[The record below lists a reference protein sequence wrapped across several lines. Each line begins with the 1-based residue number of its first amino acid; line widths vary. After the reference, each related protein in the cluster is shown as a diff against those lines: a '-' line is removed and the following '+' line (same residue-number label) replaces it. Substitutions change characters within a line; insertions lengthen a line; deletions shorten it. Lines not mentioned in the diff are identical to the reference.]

1 MKEVLRD
8 FYWLEIWKNQLF
20 PRMEGRGCG
29 LSKKSAKSKN
39 RVYSVWGRGV
49 EHNTVYLDD
58 GLKILQNN

>member
-1 MKEVLRD
+1 MKET
-8 FYWLEIWKNQLF
+8 FIGWKSGKTTYVPLWD
-20 PRMEGRGCG
+20 RMEGRSCG

-39 RVYSVWGRGV
+39 RVYSVWGRGG